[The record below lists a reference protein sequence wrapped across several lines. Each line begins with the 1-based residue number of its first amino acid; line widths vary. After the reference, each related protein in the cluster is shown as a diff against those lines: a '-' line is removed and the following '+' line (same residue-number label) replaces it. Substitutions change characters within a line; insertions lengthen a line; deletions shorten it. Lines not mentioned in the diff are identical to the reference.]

1 MSNATL
7 RAKLEPTPVAAWI
20 ALGLLMV
27 LYLLSYLDKQML
39 ALLLDL
45 IAEDLG
51 LSDVRMGLLSGIAFS
66 LTYSVGVLATGWA
79 VDRYSARWII
89 FFGVILWSLAAAAG
103 GLTNSFEGLFASRA
117 LVGLGE
123 AALPPAA
130 IAILATVFPR
140 HRLSLASGIYHAG
153 ANIGGLLALTLG
165 GAAIG
170 ALVAGGGFDFPII
183 GQTKPWQAAFI
194 LTGLPGIAV
203 AFLIFGI
210 RGRSMQP
217 GKTRAGQ
224 ARSSLFGYLG
234 EHKRFFSCYYLTIA
248 MLGIVSY
255 TLIAW
260 SPAYFG
266 RAFDL
271 SHTMI
276 GFSVG
281 AGVAA
286 GGIGNILWGALA
298 SYFHQRGYEDAIF
311 RVFIFATTVGIPLS
325 IVTFVFADATQAI
338 ILYML
343 TYVFI
348 SSWGSFIAALQLA
361 IPDDLRGRT
370 TAIQIMLVG
379 LAGIGLAP
387 LIVGA
392 VTDIVFGDKQYLGH
406 SIALTTTVAG
416 AIAVFAMLFG
426 RKAFSKIVSAQVSA
440 REEDGKTA

>member
-1 MSNATL
+1 MSNVAL

-51 LSDVRMGLLSGIAFS
+51 LSDVRMGVLSGIAFS

-170 ALVAGGGFDFPII
+170 ALVAGGGFDFPI
-183 GQTKPWQAAFI
+183 
-194 LTGLPGIAV
+194 
-203 AFLIFGI
+203 
-210 RGRSMQP
+210 M
-217 GKTRAGQ
+217 
-224 ARSSLFGYLG
+224 
-234 EHKRFFSCYYLTIA
+234 
-248 MLGIVSY
+248 
-255 TLIAW
+255 
-260 SPAYFG
+260 
-266 RAFDL
+266 
-271 SHTMI
+271 
-276 GFSVG
+276 
-281 AGVAA
+281 A
-286 GGIGNILWGALA
+286 GGIHPDRATRYRGCIL
-298 SYFHQRGYEDAIF
+298 
-311 RVFIFATTVGIPLS
+311 
-325 IVTFVFADATQAI
+325 
-338 ILYML
+338 
-343 TYVFI
+343 
-348 SSWGSFIAALQLA
+348 
-361 IPDDLRGRT
+361 DLRNPR
-370 TAIQIMLVG
+370 A
-379 LAGIGLAP
+379 
-387 LIVGA
+387 
-392 VTDIVFGDKQYLGH
+392 
-406 SIALTTTVAG
+406 
-416 AIAVFAMLFG
+416 
-426 RKAFSKIVSAQVSA
+426 
-440 REEDGKTA
+440 

>member
-1 MSNATL
+1 MQAH
-7 RAKLEPTPVAAWI
+7 LERTPIAAWV

-27 LYLLSYLDKQML
+27 LYLLSYLDKQMM

-45 IAEDLG
+45 IATDLK
-51 LSDVRMGLLSGIAFS
+51 LSDTKMGVLSGLAFS

-89 FFGVILWSLAAAAG
+89 FGGVILWSLAAAAG
-103 GLTNSFEGLFASRA
+103 GLMDSFEGLFASRA

-153 ANIGGLLALTLG
+153 ANIGGLIALGVG

-170 ALVAGGGFDFPII
+170 ALVASGGFDFPLI
-183 GQTKPWQAAFI
+183 GQTNAWQAAFI
-194 LTGLPGIAV
+194 ITGLPGLV
-203 AFLIFGI
+203 LAFLVFGI
-210 RGRSMQP
+210 RGRSMTP
-217 GKTRAGQ
+217 GIARPGQ
-224 ARSSLFGYLG
+224 AKSSLFGYLG
-234 EHKRFFSCYYLTIA
+234 EHRRFFFSYYLAIS

-266 RAFDL
+266 RAFNL

-276 GFSVG
+276 GVTVG

-286 GGIGNILWGALA
+286 GGVGNILWGAIA
-298 SYFHQRGYEDAIF
+298 SALHQRGYEDAIF
-311 RVFIFATTVGIPLS
+311 RVFAFATAIGIPLS
-325 IVTFVFADATQAI
+325 IITFVFANAQQSI
-338 ILYML
+338 VLYAL

-379 LAGIGLAP
+379 LVGIGLAP
-387 LIVGA
+387 LIVGWI
-392 VTDIVFGDKQYLGH
+392 TDHVFGDKQYLGY
-406 SIALTTTVAG
+406 SIALTTSVAG
-416 AIAVFAMLFG
+416 GLAVFAMLMG
-426 RKAFSKIVSAQVSA
+426 RRAFIAIVAGQVSA
-440 REEDGKTA
+440 RAEPAQTA

>member
-1 MSNATL
+1 MSNAAPRT
-7 RAKLEPTPVAAWI
+7 KLEPTPVAAWI

-51 LSDVRMGLLSGIAFS
+51 LSDVRMGVLSGIAFS

-203 AFLIFGI
+203 AFLVFGI
-210 RGRSMQP
+210 RGRSMRP
-217 GKTRAGQ
+217 GKTRAGH
-224 ARSSLFGYLG
+224 ARSSLFGYLR

-276 GFSVG
+276 GLSVG

-311 RVFIFATTVGIPLS
+311 RVFIFATAVGIPLS

-392 VTDIVFGDKQYLGH
+392 VTDFVFGDKQYLGH

-426 RKAFSKIVSAQVSA
+426 RKAFSEIVSAQVSA